1 MSSNWIS
8 CLRIYCL
15 SASYDLLSNVCFF
28 IPSPAILILLI
39 IFSYAFIISS
49 FVRLRIGLTK
59 KVICA
64 EVDSHHYVPVALLGR
79 EGECS
84 SLVGVDGVGEVVDGK
99 ESLVG
104 FGDRYLVE
112 R

>member
-1 MSSNWIS
+1 M
-8 CLRIYCL
+8 Y
-15 SASYDLLSNVCFF
+15 FF

-39 IFSYAFIISS
+39 IFSYALIISS
-49 FVRLRIGLTK
+49 FIRFVHWFDNR
-59 KVICA
+59 CA
-64 EVDSHHYVPVALLGR
+64 PVALLGC

-84 SLVGVDGVGEVVDGK
+84 GLAGVDGVGEVVDAKKG
-99 ESLVG
+99 LVG